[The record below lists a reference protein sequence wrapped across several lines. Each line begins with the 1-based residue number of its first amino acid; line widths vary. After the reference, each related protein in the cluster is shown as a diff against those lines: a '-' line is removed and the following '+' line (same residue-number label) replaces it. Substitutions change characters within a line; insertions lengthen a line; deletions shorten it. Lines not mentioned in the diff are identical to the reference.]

1 MDTRWADG
9 NVKRDKR
16 AIGANI
22 VRLRQSHLDS
32 AGDSQTGSH
41 DEASINDAVRI
52 RSCASRFK
60 VAGGGA
66 ELLRGTVLRR
76 SSPHRLSSLDSNTQE
91 HIPAGLWGVKR
102 ERPEECETAPLSSR
116 PCPTSRRSSGANGLS
131 LLSNNGPVA
140 FGSPARPP
148 PPYRALHDEEIHS
161 HHRRSPKSSASQQPG
176 FPATSDWR
184 VRSTVPGGECGR

>member
-9 NVKRDKR
+9 NVKRGR
-16 AIGANI
+16 SAIGANI

-41 DEASINDAVRI
+41 DQASRNDAVGM

-91 HIPAGLWGVKR
+91 HIPAGLWGVKS

-116 PCPTSRRSSGANGLS
+116 PYPSSRRSSGRTDSLFCPITVPSLS
-131 LLSNNGPVA
+131 HLLLTHRLCTAHSMTKRFA
-140 FGSPARPP
+140 PARGIHQN
-148 PPYRALHDEEIHS
+148 RA
-161 HHRRSPKSSASQQPG
+161 HRSSQDS
-176 FPATSDWR
+176 SNI
-184 VRSTVPGGECGR
+184 